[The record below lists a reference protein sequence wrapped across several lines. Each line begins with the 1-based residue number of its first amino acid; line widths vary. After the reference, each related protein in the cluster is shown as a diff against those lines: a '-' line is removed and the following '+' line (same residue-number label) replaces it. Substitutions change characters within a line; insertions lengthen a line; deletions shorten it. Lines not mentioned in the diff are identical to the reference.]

1 MQPGFFYDLRPLC
14 VVHLQLLG
22 EVRAAAADHN
32 AAFGV
37 DALRWHLVSAM
48 SFGQDA
54 NFSDEDFLAGYNAD
68 LANGLGNTLSR
79 AVKMSRDFFEG
90 KTPPK
95 KNTKKTSFEWPETA
109 VASVSRWRAAFEG
122 YRLQDAA
129 AAIRGL
135 LGAIDA
141 EITATEPW
149 KIMKAE
155 GPSQRLSHVLYDCL
169 EALRTAACL
178 LAPVAPRTA
187 AEVLR
192 RIGVDMRAE
201 DVRDSDFVWG
211 GLPTGAPLPVAPPLF
226 PRADAKEYFA
236 SRGAGQ
242 GSANKE
248 SSVASDN
255 AREDSSKGVSQA
267 GTAADAPAVA
277 GAPPAPSP
285 VAGGSTGAL
294 TAPEGSSKIPID
306 DFLKLDLRVGEVI
319 AAEKVE
325 KSKKLM
331 KMTVRIGEEVRTIVG
346 GIAAAYTPEQ
356 LVGKK
361 FVFVANLAPAKLMGV
376 ESNGMILA
384 ATLPETGAPSL
395 LMVDPAV
402 PSGAKVK

>member
-1 MQPGFFYDLRPLC
+1 
-14 VVHLQLLG
+14 
-22 EVRAAAADHN
+22 
-32 AAFGV
+32 
-37 DALRWHLVSAM
+37 
-48 SFGQDA
+48 
-54 NFSDEDFLAGYNAD
+54 
-68 LANGLGNTLSR
+68 
-79 AVKMSRDFFEG
+79 MSRDFFDG
-90 KTPPK
+90 TTPPSK
-95 KNTKKTSFEWPETA
+95 RVTF
-109 VASVSRWRAAFEG
+109 VASGPLLYSAAEKAVHDWKAAFEG

-169 EALRTAACL
+169 ESLRIAACL
-178 LAPVAPRTA
+178 LAPIAPRTA
-187 AEVLR
+187 AEVMR
-192 RIGVDMRAE
+192 RIGIDRLAE
-201 DVRDSDFVWG
+201 DVRDADFVWG

-236 SRGAGQ
+236 SRGAGS

-255 AREDSSKGVSQA
+255 VREDASKGVSQA
-267 GTAADAPAVA
+267 GAAAGAPAVA
-277 GAPPAPSP
+277 GTAPAASPA
-285 VAGGSTGAL
+285 AGGSTGAQ
-294 TAPEGSSKIPID
+294 TAPDASGSSPSKNLPSSSETKIPIE

-331 KMTVRIGEEVRTIVG
+331 KMTVKIGEETRTIVG